1 MPPADS
7 DVSALIER
15 LRQAGYSE
23 EDAVRRAYQ
32 MHAQASGVP
41 ALPATPQLA
50 TEPPLTAGTRL
61 ILPEEVGAARARQIN
76 ADAAR
81 RPTTTAS
88 SPTLADVLRKSYES
102 FRQMTG
108 K

>member
-1 MPPADS
+1 MSPAES

-32 MHAQASGVP
+32 MRAQASGMP
-41 ALPATPQLA
+41 ALPPTPQLA
-50 TEPPLTAGTRL
+50 TEPPLTTGTRL
-61 ILPEEVGAARARQIN
+61 ILPQEVGAVRARQIN

-81 RPTTTAS
+81 QPGPATPA
-88 SPTLADVLRKSYES
+88 PTLADVLRKSYES